1 MKSKEKALKRI
12 KQGRQP
18 DEVKKWSG
26 LQARMTLSFVVVTVA
41 TMLLLELM
49 FIVGFFVISSLATVS
64 PFLKEYSLNAAK
76 QNAQLYALEAAG
88 LAKGNAFDPGITFQ
102 PGQPAS
108 IILSA
113 QDHSGAPSYID
124 PHANSQSSS
133 QGDVFVLLI
142 TPDSHVLA
150 SSYPARYPVSVSVDQ
165 VLPNQRTL
173 IRNALAGR
181 SEGVLEST
189 AQGNIAIAVQT
200 VWNGSRQ
207 PIGAIYV
214 QMLAGGPAGSIL
226 GVIAGA
232 GGVWLGTGLVW
243 LIISA
248 PAGGLFGI
256 ITTRS
261 LVRRIRRLATTTT
274 QFAAGQ
280 YELRSSESGKDEV
293 GQLERSFNRMAEQL
307 VESMEQR
314 QILIEQNARQEE
326 RARIEQEMRTAQN
339 IQRSLL
345 PKEVPDLAG
354 WQLMPYYQPA
364 WEVGGD
370 FYDFLSF
377 EDGRVGIV
385 VGDVAGKGV
394 PAALLMAT
402 TRTMLH
408 TVAQE
413 PISPGKVLARANDL
427 LAAEIP
433 PGMFVT
439 CFYALLDRGSGRL
452 CYANAGHDLPY
463 RWHRGEVIELWAT
476 GMPLGM
482 LPGSQYEEQEMTL
495 EPGDGVLFYSDGLVE
510 AHNQQ
515 RAMFGFPRLRE
526 LLRERPE
533 STAGRELINFLLGEL
548 ANFTGENWEQE
559 DDVTLVAL
567 HRVALS
573 AADEKPEE
581 EDVWHLL
588 SEWTVPSVP
597 GNERQ
602 AMELVEEAVQ
612 PLHLS
617 GERLANLKTAVAEAT
632 MNAMEHGNH
641 YQPDKPVGVQ
651 VLTSETAIAVRIQD
665 QGENPAC
672 VPIAEPAVPDLEA
685 KLAGQET
692 PRGWG
697 LFLIKNLVDELHIS
711 QDESHHTIELIMQ
724 REGVRDDDQKR

>member
-12 KQGRQP
+12 EVGRQP

-26 LQARMTLSFVVVTVA
+26 LQARMTLSFVVASVA
-41 TMLLLELM
+41 TMLLLELL
-49 FIVGFFVISSLATVS
+49 FIVGFFVVSSLATVA
-64 PFLKEYSLNAAK
+64 PFLKDYSLSAAK
-76 QNAQLYALEAAG
+76 QDAQLYALEAAG
-88 LAKGNAFDPGITFQ
+88 LAKGDALDPGTTFQ

-124 PHANSQSSS
+124 PHSASQSSS

-142 TPDSHVLA
+142 TPGGHVLA
-150 SSYPARYPVSVSVDQ
+150 SSYPARYPVSAPVDQ

-181 SEGVLEST
+181 SAGVLEST
-189 AQGNIAIAVQT
+189 AQGNLAIAVQT
-200 VWNGSRQ
+200 VWNGNRQ
-207 PIGAIYV
+207 PIGAVYV
-214 QMLAGGPAGSIL
+214 QTLTGGPAGSIF
-226 GVIAGA
+226 GMIAGA
-232 GGVWLGTGLVW
+232 GGVWLGTALFW
-243 LIISA
+243 LIIAA
-248 PAGGLFGI
+248 PVGGLFGI

-274 QFAAGQ
+274 QFASGQ
-280 YELRSSESGKDEV
+280 YELRSPESGKDEV
-293 GQLERSFNRMAEQL
+293 GQLERSFNHMADQL

-314 QILIEQNARQEE
+314 QVLIEQQARQEE

-345 PKEVPDLAG
+345 PKEVPNLAG

-402 TRTMLH
+402 TRTMLR
-408 TVAQE
+408 TAAQE
-413 PISPGKVLARANDL
+413 TISPVKVLARVNDL
-427 LAAEIP
+427 LAADIP

-439 CFYALLDRGSGRL
+439 CFYALLDRASGRL

-482 LPGSQYEEQEMTL
+482 LPGSQYEEKEMTL

-526 LLRERPE
+526 LLKERPE
-533 STAGRELINFLLGEL
+533 CTAGRELINFLLGEL
-548 ANFTGENWEQE
+548 ANFTGKNWEQE

-567 HRVALS
+567 YRVALS
-573 AADEKPEE
+573 AADAKPEE

-602 AMELVEEAVQ
+602 AMDLVEEAVQ

-617 GERLANLKTAVAEAT
+617 DERLANLKTAVAEAT

-641 YQPDKPVGVQ
+641 YQPDKAVGVQ

-665 QGENPAC
+665 QGENP
-672 VPIAEPAVPDLEA
+672 VRIPIAEPATPDLEA

-697 LFLIKNLVDELHIS
+697 LFLIKNLVDEMHIR
-711 QDESHHTIELIMQ
+711 QDESHHIIELIMQ
-724 REGVRDDDQKR
+724 REGVRDDEQKG